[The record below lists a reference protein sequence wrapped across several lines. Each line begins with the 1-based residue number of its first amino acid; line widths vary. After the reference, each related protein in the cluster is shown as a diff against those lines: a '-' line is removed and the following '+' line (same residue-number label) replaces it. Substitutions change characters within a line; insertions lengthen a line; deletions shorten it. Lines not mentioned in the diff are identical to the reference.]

1 MRVFPSDRIHNV
13 ALIAHGGAGKTS
25 LADTALYDT
34 GAVSRIGR
42 VDDGSSVVDVDP
54 DEQKRRTTLSLKI
67 VPLEWRDTKINL
79 LDTPGDTEFIGEV
92 KSALRVA
99 DGAVLLVTAEKGV
112 EVGTEMTWRYADER
126 QVPRMVFVTKLDREN
141 TSFDRALE
149 SLRERFGKRIAPL
162 HAPIGAVAAFK
173 GVVDICAN
181 KAYTFD
187 NGKPTETAIPA
198 DMADQIAAYREQLV
212 EAAVESDDDLMMKYL
227 DGETISDDELCR
239 AVKTAVAQ
247 GTLVPVLAGSIAKNI
262 GVQSLL
268 DAIVEYFP
276 SAAATNAKEAA
287 SANINGSL
295 AALVFKT
302 VVDPQRGQITAF
314 RVFNGALKPD
324 SHTWNARTN
333 TDERLGQLLLIRGK
347 QQDVMTEV
355 PAGDIACAV
364 KLNNTHTGDTL
375 TQKDHPVELPGIDFP
390 QPAFTTA
397 IVPKSKNDLDKLGNA
412 LARVVEEDPS
422 IHVARDQETA
432 ETLLSGVGE
441 SHVDITIERMQ
452 RKFGV
457 EVEKHDMHVPYR
469 EAIRKPAR
477 ANGRFKR
484 QSGGHGQFGDVTLEI
499 APLPAGDEQDFVFE
513 NKIVGG
519 VVPKEYI
526 PGVEKGVREAL
537 KKGFVAGYPMIH
549 IRVAIVDGKYHPVD
563 SSSQAF
569 EVAASYAMQEAV
581 PQANPVLLEPV
592 MVATIVV
599 PDTYM
604 GDVTSNL
611 TTKRGRVQ
619 GMETLGNGFTQVS
632 AVVPM
637 AEMLHYSRDLRSI
650 TQGRGTFSM
659 VFDHYEEVPPNVQ
672 QQIVDAAKKAQASF
686 AQSQH

>member
-1 MRVFPSDRIHNV
+1 MKVFPSDRIRNV

-25 LADTALYDT
+25 LADTALFDT

-67 VPLEWRDTKINL
+67 VPLEWQDSKINL

-126 QVPRMVFVTKLDREN
+126 QLPRMVFVTKLDREN
-141 TSFDRALE
+141 TSFDHALS
-149 SLRERFGKRIAPL
+149 SLREHFGKRVAPM
-162 HAPIGAVAAFK
+162 HAPIGAVAGFK
-173 GVVDICAN
+173 GIVDICAN
-181 KAYTFD
+181 KAYTYD
-187 NGKPTETAIPA
+187 NGKATETAVPA
-198 DMADQIAAYREQLV
+198 DMADQIAAYREQLL
-212 EAAVESDDDLMMKYL
+212 EAAVESDDELMMKYL
-227 DGETISDDELCR
+227 DGATISDAELCN

-247 GTLVPVLAGSIAKNI
+247 GLLVPVLAGSITKNI
-262 GVQSLL
+262 GIPALL
-268 DAIVEYFP
+268 DAIVAYFP
-276 SAAATNAKEAA
+276 SAAATNQREAA
-287 SANINGSL
+287 SMNGSL

-302 VVDPQRGQITAF
+302 TVDPQRGQITTF

-324 SHTWNARTN
+324 SHTWNARTS

-347 QQDVMTEV
+347 QQDVLTEV

-375 TQKDHPVELPGIDFP
+375 CTKDHPVELPGIAFP

-397 IVPKSKNDLDKLGNA
+397 IAPKSKNDLDKLGNA
-412 LARVVEEDPS
+412 LSRLAEEDPT
-422 IHVARDQETA
+422 IHIARDQETA

-499 APLPAGDEQDFVFE
+499 APLPFGDSQDFVFE

-526 PGVEKGVREAL
+526 PGVEKGVRDAL
-537 KKGFVAGYPMIH
+537 KKGFVAGYPLIH
-549 IRVAIVDGKYHPVD
+549 IRVAVVDGKYHPVD

-569 EVAASYAMQEAV
+569 EVAGSYAMQEAV
-581 PQANPVLLEPV
+581 PLANPALLEPV

-611 TTKRGRVQ
+611 NTKRGRVQ
-619 GMETLGNGFTQVS
+619 GMETLGNGFTQVN
-632 AVVPM
+632 AIVPM

-659 VFDHYEEVPPNVQ
+659 TFDHYEEVPPNVQ
-672 QQIVDAAKKAQASF
+672 QQIVDAVKKTQASF
-686 AQSQH
+686 ATSQH

>member
-1 MRVFPSDRIHNV
+1 MRVYTSDRIRNV

-25 LADTALYDT
+25 LADTALFDA
-34 GAVSRIGR
+34 GAVTRIGR
-42 VDDGSSVVDVDP
+42 VDDASSAVDVDP
-54 DEQKRRTTLSLKI
+54 DEQKRRTTLSVKV
-67 VPLEWRDTKINL
+67 VPVEWHDTKINL

-92 KSALRVA
+92 KAALRVA

-112 EVGTEMTWRYADER
+112 EVGTELTWRYAEER
-126 QVPRMVFVTKLDREN
+126 QLPRVIFVTKLDREN

-149 SLRERFGKRIAPL
+149 SLRERFGKRVAPL
-162 HAPIGAVAAFK
+162 HAPIGAVAAFD

-181 KAYTFD
+181 KAYRFE
-187 NGKPTETAIPA
+187 NGKATEIPVPA
-198 DMADQIAAYREQLV
+198 TMAAQITTYRDQLL
-212 EAAVESDDDLMMKYL
+212 EAAVESDDELMMKYL
-227 DGETISDDELCR
+227 EGETISDAELCA
-239 AVKTAVAQ
+239 AVRTGVAQ
-247 GTLVPVLAGSIAKNI
+247 GSVVPVLAGSIPKNI
-262 GVQSLL
+262 GVSTLL
-268 DAIVEYFP
+268 DAIVDYFP
-276 SAAATNAKEAA
+276 SAADTNARTAGV
-287 SANINGSL
+287 ANVNGAL

-302 VVDPQRGQITAF
+302 VVDPQRGQITTF

-347 QQDVMTEV
+347 QQDIMTEV

-375 TQKDHPVELPGIDFP
+375 STKDHPVELPGIDFP
-390 QPAFTTA
+390 QPAYTTA
-397 IVPKSKNDLDKLGNA
+397 IVPKSKNDLDKLSNA
-412 LARVVEEDPS
+412 LTRIIEEDPT

-499 APLPAGDEQDFVFE
+499 APLPPGEEQEFVFE

-549 IRVAIVDGKYHPVD
+549 VRVAAVDGKFHPVD

-569 EVAASYAMQEAV
+569 EVAGSYAMQEAV
-581 PQANPVLLEPV
+581 PLANPVLLEPV
-592 MVATIVV
+592 MNVTIVV
-599 PDTYM
+599 PDSYM
-604 GDVTSNL
+604 GDVSSNL
-611 TTKRGRVQ
+611 NTKRGRVQ
-619 GMETLGNGFTQVS
+619 GMEALGNGYTQVN

-659 VFDHYEEVPPNVQ
+659 TIANYEEVPPLVQ
-672 QQIVDAAKKAQASF
+672 QQLVEAVKKAQASF
-686 AQSQH
+686 ATSQH